1 MYSSVAEINSSHFAG
16 ATSYLFLYFK
26 ATFHPSWDDEIF
38 DSVSII
44 NIPLRNYLSF
54 SGPEVAG
61 VASKWCRRLRVQKDT
76 TENFKHH
83 HFCMFRFRASR
94 TPVIHCKFSHMNIL
108 CFIVF
113 KFLWEPSVFL
123 IWQNYSYNSTFEPVS
138 SDLPEQWHRIILSML
153 QQTARNVWEMCLMSE
168 SLVLNLS
175 TPVQ

>member
-1 MYSSVAEINSSHFAG
+1 MSSECCWDPLITFCRCHKLLISVFQSHLSSLLGWWNIWF
-16 ATSYLFLYFK
+16 S
-26 ATFHPSWDDEIF
+26 
-38 DSVSII
+38 SII

-76 TENFKHH
+76 TENFKYH
-83 HFCMFRFRASR
+83 HFCMVRAPR

-168 SLVLNLS
+168 NLVLNLS